1 MKLRP
6 GTPEEAGMSPARVQH
21 VKELARSWVEDGTHH
36 ALVVLVARRGL
47 IVLHEAFGTLS
58 PEPESPPLPLDA
70 IFPFASV
77 TKPVTAAAIMCLV
90 EDGRVGLMRPV
101 RDYYPEISAEGT
113 DVVLVH
119 HLLAH
124 LSGWRDIDVETEFL
138 RLLQEGVELPAPE
151 PGQHP
156 LHAGLPILMR
166 TLPRASGPG
175 EVMQYCNINYELLAD
190 LVRRVSG
197 TPIERFARERIFEP
211 LGMADS
217 SYVLPPEH
225 RERKVRRGEGMPV
238 SPNLGPLNPGFDSE
252 QFEGT
257 PSGASGLHASA
268 RDIAVF
274 AQMLL
279 NGGTYDGQRVLS
291 GASVQA
297 MRRNQVPEGVPVIGE
312 LLGPDGKP
320 ITMSLFSGGYGY
332 GLFPFLDTVTP
343 YFNGGLASP
352 SSFGHSGYGGIYFW
366 ADPERDLVGVYLSVA
381 RRNLED
387 DFTADWRADIFVDAV
402 TATVED

>member
-1 MKLRP
+1 MKLRQ
-6 GTPEEAGMSPARVQH
+6 GTPEKAGMSPARVKH
-21 VKELARSWVEDGTHH
+21 VKELARSWVDDGTHH

-58 PEPESPPLPLDA
+58 PEPESSPLPLDA
-70 IFPFASV
+70 IFPLTSA

-101 RDYYPEISAEGT
+101 RDYFPEISAEGT
-113 DVVLVH
+113 AEVLVH

-124 LSGWRDIDVETEFL
+124 LSGWRDLDVQTEIE
-138 RLLQEGVELPAPE
+138 RLLQEGGEMPAPE

-156 LHAGLPILMR
+156 FHAGLTILMR
-166 TLPRASGPG
+166 TLPHARGPG
-175 EVMQYCNINYELLAD
+175 EAMQYCQVNYELLAD
-190 LVRRVSG
+190 LTRRVSG

-217 SYVLPPEH
+217 SYVMPPEH
-225 RERKVRRGEGMPV
+225 RERKVRRGEGMPG
-238 SPNLGPLNPGFDSE
+238 SEALGPFNPGMDSE

-257 PSGASGLHASA
+257 PSGAGGVHASA

-297 MRRNQVPEGVPVIGE
+297 MRRNQVPEGVPARWE
-312 LLGPDGKP
+312 RLGPDGKP
-320 ITMSLFSGGYGY
+320 ITREFDGGYGY
-332 GLFPFLDTVTP
+332 GLFPFLHSVTP

-352 SSFGHSGYGGIYFW
+352 STFGHAGFGGVCFW
-366 ADPERDLVGVYLSVA
+366 ADSERDLVGVYLSVL
-381 RRNLED
+381 RRYLED
-387 DFTADWRADIFVDAV
+387 EVTPDWRADIFVDVV
-402 TATVED
+402 TAAVED

>member
-70 IFPFASV
+70 IFPLASV
-77 TKPVTAAAIMCLV
+77 TKPVTAAATMCLV
-90 EDGRVGLMRPV
+90 EDGRVGLMRPI
-101 RDYYPEISAEGT
+101 RDYFPEISAEGT
-113 DVVLVH
+113 EEVLVH
-119 HLLAH
+119 HLLTH
-124 LSGWRDIDVETEFL
+124 LSGWRNIDAQTEIE
-138 RLLQEGVELPAPE
+138 RLLKEGGEMPAPE

-156 LHAGLPILMR
+156 FHAGLASLMR
-166 TLPRASGPG
+166 TLPLACGPG
-175 EVMQYCNINYELLAD
+175 EAMQYCNINYELLAD
-190 LVRRVSG
+190 LTRRVSG

-387 DFTADWRADIFVDAV
+387 DFTPDWRADIFVDAV
-402 TATVED
+402 TAAAED